1 MCGNGAFFACIQWVS
16 FSPHFSVLVF
26 NLRTARNIIKLS

>member
-1 MCGNGAFFACIQWVS
+1 MSGNGVFFAFIQWVS
-16 FSPHFSVLVF
+16 VSPHFSVLVF

>member
-1 MCGNGAFFACIQWVS
+1 MQLVS
-16 FSPHFSVLVF
+16 SSLHFSVLVF

>member
-1 MCGNGAFFACIQWVS
+1 MAVMVLFAFIQWVS
-16 FSPHFSVLVF
+16 VFPHFYVSAF

>member
-1 MCGNGAFFACIQWVS
+1 MQLVS
-16 FSPHFSVLVF
+16 SSIHFSVLVF

>member
-1 MCGNGAFFACIQWVS
+1 MAVMVLLAFIQLVS
-16 FSPHFSVLVF
+16 SSPHFSVLVF

>member
-1 MCGNGAFFACIQWVS
+1 MGGNSAFFVFIQLVS
-16 FSPHFSVLVF
+16 SSLHFSVLVF

>member
-1 MCGNGAFFACIQWVS
+1 MQLVS
-16 FSPHFSVLVF
+16 SSPHFSVLVF